1 MRTWQ
6 LNGYSIKELN
16 IEDRPVPKI
25 NNKNDVL
32 IKMQSASLN
41 FRDLI
46 MINVDDK
53 LINKKFKKIKSK
65 PQKNCKKRS
74 IFFYYC

>member
-25 NNKNDVL
+25 NNNNLYLQIL
-32 IKMQSASLN
+32 ISS
-41 FRDLI
+41 
-46 MINVDDK
+46 INLFNKCPLK
-53 LINKKFKKIKSK
+53 LIRDFV
-65 PQKNCKKRS
+65 
-74 IFFYYC
+74 

>member
-46 MINVDDK
+46 A
-53 LINKKFKKIKSK
+53 KSIE
-65 PQKNCKKRS
+65 N
-74 IFFYYC
+74 IFL